1 MRFSQTIINHPFIR
15 FIGMGGLNTLATYLL
30 YFSLVLFFNYQIA
43 YTISYIF
50 GIFFAYWLNL
60 KIVFQTKSTK
70 KKLFLFPFV
79 YLFQYLFGLLIMY
92 VLIEMLGFNQFFAPL
107 VVAICS
113 LPITFILSRFIL
125 EK

>member
-60 KIVFQTKSTK
+60 KIVFQTKGNK

-79 YLFQYLFGLLIMY
+79 YLLQYGFGLFIMY
-92 VLIEMLGFNQFFAPL
+92 IWIQIFSFNQLIAPL
-107 VVAICS
+107 IVALLSVPLTYVLSKI
-113 LPITFILSRFIL
+113 IL
-125 EK
+125 K

>member
-1 MRFSQTIINHPFIR
+1 MTIIQKIIDNRLVR
-15 FIGMGGLNTLATYLL
+15 FVGVGGLNTFVTYILYLL
-30 YFSLVLFFNYQIA
+30 LILIVNYQVA
-43 YTISYIF
+43 YTITYIV
-50 GIFFAYWLNL
+50 GIFLAYWLSL

-92 VLIEMLGFNQFFAPL
+92 VLIEILGLNQFFAPL

-113 LPITFILSRFIL
+113 IPITFILSRFIL
-125 EK
+125 R